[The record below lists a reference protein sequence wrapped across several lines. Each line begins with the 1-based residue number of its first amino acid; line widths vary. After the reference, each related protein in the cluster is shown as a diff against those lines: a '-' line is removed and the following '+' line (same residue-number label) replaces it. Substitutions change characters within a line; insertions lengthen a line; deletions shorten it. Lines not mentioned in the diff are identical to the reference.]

1 MSKRKTVILIVLAI
15 LFFVIVVPICIN
27 ECYKIGSGYITE
39 WGAADVLSYYGT
51 ALGATATATAMVAT
65 ITFTRKQI
73 DRDSYLK
80 SEKEKWSKIEAVFID
95 ALNSINPMLPL
106 ISTMDNS
113 LSDPSAAIITL
124 QKYQIGCQVA
134 TDQLNAYLSTTDYPK
149 VKILID
155 GIRRASEQF
164 RQIYHEEIEAY
175 SKLRDFQG
183 RDTWQK
189 TLEMESMYPNS
200 FSKEMLTS
208 CEKKI
213 DETNGLRDEDIQKT
227 IGELHGK
234 VISAYHS
241 TYRSLLQLKGA
252 TFETINTEIQKN
264 ANSILHLWG
273 KK

>member
-1 MSKRKTVILIVLAI
+1 MPKRKTVILIVLAI
-15 LFFVIVVPICIN
+15 LFFVVGVPICIN
-27 ECYKIGSGYITE
+27 ECYKIGPGYIIE

-73 DRDSYLK
+73 DRESYLK

-106 ISTMDNS
+106 ISTMGTS
-113 LSDPSAAIITL
+113 LSEPSATINTI

-134 TDQLNAYLSTTDYPK
+134 TDQLNAYLNTTDYPK
-149 VKILID
+149 VKMLID
-155 GIRRASEQF
+155 EIGRASEQF
-164 RQIYHEEIEAY
+164 RQIYQEEVEAY

-183 RDTWQK
+183 RDLWLK
-189 TLEMESMYPNS
+189 TLKMEAKYPNS
-200 FSKEMLTS
+200 FPQEELDFCKRNLT
-208 CEKKI
+208 
-213 DETNGLRDEDIQKT
+213 ETKTLRFEDIQESIAQLNEK
-227 IGELHGK
+227 I
-234 VISAYHS
+234 ISAYHS
-241 TYRSLLQLKGA
+241 THRSLLQLKGA